1 MRLRFLYDIYIRL
14 SEPVYDHYYS
24 IKFMPRDTDRQCVIQ
39 TEVQIQPENPLQRD
53 TDSFGNESVY
63 GLIREPHSSFRAK
76 IQGVVETGLAVN
88 EHHDTRH
95 LDLFKTQ
102 TVQTVP
108 GKGIEDFY
116 RDIVVQAPDE
126 AYERV
131 LYFMEQLYNHMNYVG
146 GSTDITTTAEEAMEK
161 GCGVCQDYAHIFLSI
176 LRMEGIPARYVVG
189 MMVGEGQSHA
199 WIEYNLKG
207 YWYGLDPTNNSLVDE
222 NYIKISHGRDYK
234 DCLVSKGVFKNA
246 LAIQNQTINVLV
258 EKI

>member
-14 SEPVYDHYYS
+14 SEPVYDHHYS
-24 IKFMPRDTDRQCVIQ
+24 IKFMPRDTDRQRVIQ
-39 TEVQIQPENPLQRD
+39 EDLRIMPENPLQRD
-53 TDSFGNESVY
+53 TDNFGNESVY
-63 GLIREPHSSFRAK
+63 GLIREPHSEFRAK

-88 EHHDTRH
+88 EHRDTQY

-102 TVQTVP
+102 TVQTAP
-108 GKGIEDFY
+108 GKAIEDFY
-116 RDIVVQAPDE
+116 RDIVVHAPDKT
-126 AYERV
+126 YERV
-131 LYFMEQLYNHMNYVG
+131 LYFMDCLYNRMNYVG

-161 GCGVCQDYAHIFLSI
+161 RCGVCQDYAHIFLSI

-189 MMVGEGQSHA
+189 MMMGEGQSHA
-199 WIEYNLKG
+199 WIEYNLKA

-222 NYIKISHGRDYK
+222 HYIKISHGRDYK

-246 LAIQNQTINVLV
+246 LAIQNQTVNVLV